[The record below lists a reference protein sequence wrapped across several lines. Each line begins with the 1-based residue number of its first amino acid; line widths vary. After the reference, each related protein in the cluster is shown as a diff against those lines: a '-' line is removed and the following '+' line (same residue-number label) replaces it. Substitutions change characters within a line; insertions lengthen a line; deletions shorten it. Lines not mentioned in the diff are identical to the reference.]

1 MELSIKEN
9 TRISYPGWSVSMK
22 PDDDYFLFEMPET
35 ASMIGC
41 VILAALLAIF
51 GIVLG
56 LYEVVRALFGEWV

>member
-1 MELSIKEN
+1 
-9 TRISYPGWSVSMK
+9 MK